1 MRVAASEAEYESFMI
16 FNLEAIFTN
25 SRIDRLTVP
34 DGLYAY
40 DLRDA
45 CDGEPNELRETVF
58 VNHMGTV
65 ITKEPIIGAEFG
77 MDVRFHNYNFI
88 GDPITLEEFME
99 TQNEEMTQSL

>member
-1 MRVAASEAEYESFMI
+1 MRVSARDADYERFMI
-16 FNLEAIFTN
+16 LNQDSIFTN
-25 SRIDRLTVP
+25 ARIDRTTVP
-34 DGLYAY
+34 EGLYAY

-65 ITKEPIIGAEFG
+65 LTKEPIIGAERGIDIEFN
-77 MDVRFHNYNFI
+77 NYNYI

-99 TQNEEMTQSL
+99 TQKEEMVQSL